1 MRALPI
7 VWLVFAGCSGSLG
20 GWSHATAEQLTR
32 RASFDLGCGEK
43 DLRYTRIDDQTQ
55 GVSGCAKHATYV
67 ETCAKHGDGDAE
79 CTWLL
84 NGLIESNAGGPGQ
97 PPPGGTAATGA
108 SK

>member
-7 VWLVFAGCSGSLG
+7 LLLCIAGCVASLG
-20 GWSHATAEQLTR
+20 GWSHATGEQLTR
-32 RASFDLGCGEK
+32 RASFDLGCDAK

-67 ETCAKHGDGDAE
+67 ETCTKHGAGDPE

-84 NGLIESNAGGPGQ
+84 NGLIESSAGGPGQ
-97 PPPGGTAATGA
+97 APPGATAGRA
-108 SK
+108 K